1 MTAGSSPNHERDRK
15 VLSFHVG
22 NQNYAVDILSVRKI
36 RGWSKPTLLPHAPA
50 YLRGVINLRGSVLP
64 LIDLAIRLGASENRL
79 THRDVIIVVR
89 VDGLDAGL
97 LVSAVSDILTLQH
110 DALQPAPGTAVDG
123 ATGFIEG
130 MAVHDGAIIR
140 LLDLSAVVRPQY
152 GLAA

>member
-1 MTAGSSPNHERDRK
+1 M
-15 VLSFHVG
+15 
-22 NQNYAVDILSVRKI
+22 
-36 RGWSKPTLLPHAPA
+36 
-50 YLRGVINLRGSVLP
+50 RGVINLRGSVLP
-64 LIDLAIRLGASENRL
+64 LIDLAIRFGASENRL

-110 DALQPAPGTAVDG
+110 DALQPAPGMAVDG

-140 LLDLSAVVRPQY
+140 LLDLSAVVRPQD